1 MLTRLAFSIG
11 LLLNPNNPNYFKTE
25 KINLEDSLYAKVD
38 LRLWF
43 PEVSSQLIQLNGNA
57 KPLIKLIYDPFHNNE
72 KGAIVFNIKN
82 TNSSHILPLKREE
95 ISRFNSHIIEF
106 KINKALSQ
114 ISMSYNDSLI
124 KVHTFKKKYENFS
137 ISTVSETQSLQH
149 TFEIK
154 TIIVE
159 SWNGLKSRKI
169 NLDLENNF
177 NKLNRKYFKKNLD
190 ENIYQPRIINIL
202 SSRVETKDFLKTV
215 YGEKKYFIN
224 NDENIYIGNYY
235 DKPYQVLYKSNSSKL
250 IDFSSMKY
258 QFFHL
263 TGSDKPTSFFYDGG
277 SSLFPI
283 EKENKIIKKDF
294 DTNYH
299 TSSTFTDPLG
309 DDFFM
314 VGGYGQYTYKNNIR
328 KYDFDQDQWKN
339 MELTVDDTFSFRN
352 GAIIT
357 HFDEKSVLIY
367 GTAGNKYG
375 HQKYGKN
382 KLNDFINL
390 FPYTLKKNLQPL
402 MSELPPSIYLEI

>member
-1 MLTRLAFSIG
+1 
-11 LLLNPNNPNYFKTE
+11 
-25 KINLEDSLYAKVD
+25 
-38 LRLWF
+38 
-43 PEVSSQLIQLNGNA
+43 
-57 KPLIKLIYDPFHNNE
+57 
-72 KGAIVFNIKN
+72 
-82 TNSSHILPLKREE
+82 LKREE

-106 KINKALSQ
+106 KINKALSK
-114 ISMSYNDSLI
+114 ISISYNDSLI
-124 KVHTFKKKYENFS
+124 KVHIFKKKYENFS

-177 NKLNRKYFKKNLD
+177 NKLNKKYFKTNLD
-190 ENIYQPRIINIL
+190 ENIYQPRINNIL
-202 SSRVETKDFLKTV
+202 TRRFETKDFLKTV
-215 YGEKKYFIN
+215 YGEKKYIIN

-299 TSSTFTDPLG
+299 TSSTFTDPL
-309 DDFFM
+309 
-314 VGGYGQYTYKNNIR
+314 
-328 KYDFDQDQWKN
+328 
-339 MELTVDDTFSFRN
+339 
-352 GAIIT
+352 
-357 HFDEKSVLIY
+357 
-367 GTAGNKYG
+367 
-375 HQKYGKN
+375 
-382 KLNDFINL
+382 
-390 FPYTLKKNLQPL
+390 
-402 MSELPPSIYLEI
+402 